1 MMSPGSQAEAE
12 RDQKEVLAFLA
23 RPSSY
28 EPAPRAVERIDTHAA
43 IVFLAGDFA
52 YKVKRAV
59 TLPYLDFSRLE
70 MREAVCRREIEV
82 NRRTAP
88 DIYLGVVAITR
99 GRDGAL
105 AIGGKGEPVEW
116 VVKMRRFDQSKLL
129 DGLAEKGDLPVATMR
144 PLAEKIAGLH
154 AQARANRHLDYA
166 AAMARDVIDPVS
178 KAAKKAPPLIGKN
191 EAEGFVRAF
200 HEELRRG
207 RTLLER
213 RARQGYVRRCHGDLH
228 LRNIVMIDD
237 APVLF
242 DAIEFD
248 ENIATIDILYD
259 LAFLLMDL
267 WHRNLPAHANAVFN
281 EYMRRPEAGGPL
293 AALEGLRLLPLYLAA
308 RAGVRAMVALD
319 RLAVVE
325 GREQDKAEREF
336 VEFFGLASGFLE
348 TQPPGLLAVGGL
360 SGTGKTTLA
369 RTLAPF
375 VGDAP
380 GALVV
385 RSDVERKRLAGV
397 DETEKLSPEHYKKKA
412 TGLVYRACFA
422 KAEAALAAG
431 HSVILDAVF
440 ARQDQRERA
449 RQIAD
454 KTGVSFTGIWLEAPE
469 QELVERVERRSGD
482 ASDADARVVRRQLDY
497 DLGGID
503 WMRVDAGGNAGALYR
518 DVRRRLGL
526 EPFSPR

>member
-1 MMSPGSQAEAE
+1 MMSQGNQAEAE
-12 RDQKEVLAFLA
+12 QRQDEVLAFLA

-28 EPAPRAVERIDTHAA
+28 EPAPDTVKRIDTHAA
-43 IVFLAGDFA
+43 IIFLAGDFA

-59 TLPYLDFSRLE
+59 TLPYLDFSTLE
-70 MREAVCRREIEV
+70 MREAVCRREVEI

-88 DIYLGVVAITR
+88 DIYIGVVAITR
-99 GRDGAL
+99 GREGAL
-105 AIGGKGEPVEW
+105 AIGGKGQPVEW
-116 VVKMRRFDQSKLL
+116 AVKMRRFDQSKLL
-129 DGLAEKGDLPVATMR
+129 DRLAEQDDLPIEAMSS
-144 PLAEKIAGLH
+144 LADKIAGLH
-154 AQARANRHLDYA
+154 AQARANRRFDHDG
-166 AAMARDVIDPVS
+166 AMSRVVIEPVS
-178 KAAKKAPPLIGKN
+178 KAAGKAPPLIAKR
-191 EAEGFVRAF
+191 EAVGFVRAF
-200 HEELRRG
+200 QEELGRN

-228 LRNIVMIDD
+228 LRNIVMIGD

-248 ENIATIDILYD
+248 EDIATIDILYD

-267 WHRNLPAHANAVFN
+267 WHLDLRAHANAVFN
-281 EYMRRPEAGGPL
+281 AYIRYPEAGGPL

-319 RLAVVE
+319 RLAVVKGQE
-325 GREQDKAEREF
+325 RDKARQEF
-336 VEFFGLASGFLE
+336 IEFFGLASGFLE
-348 TQPPGLLAVGGL
+348 TRGPRLFAVGGV

-369 RTLAPF
+369 RNLAPF

-385 RSDVERKRLAGV
+385 RSDVERKRLAGAG
-397 DETEKLSPEHYKKKA
+397 ETEKLSPRHYTKRA
-412 TGLVYRACFA
+412 TGLVYRSCFA

-440 ARQDQRERA
+440 ARRDQRQRA

-454 KTGVSFTGIWLEAPE
+454 REGVPFAGIWLEAPE
-469 QELVERVERRSGD
+469 RKLVERVEGRSGD
-482 ASDADARVVRRQLDY
+482 ASDADAGVVRRQLDY
-497 DLGGID
+497 DLGDID
-503 WMRVDAGGNAGALYR
+503 WLRVDSGGNAGAVCR
-518 DVRRRLGL
+518 NVRRRLGL
-526 EPFSPR
+526 